1 MTKEARGA
9 IGLGVILAGFNT
21 LVPLVGHF
29 IVTPFA
35 IGEGG
40 RWGLIALSWA
50 TASAI
55 PPLMLAMKKGTR
67 PAATAAVIGVGVHAI
82 VSLGALSF

>member
-35 IGEGG
+35 IGDGG

-55 PPLMLAMKKGTR
+55 PPLMVLKKGTR
-67 PAATAAVIGVGVHAI
+67 PGATAAVVGVGVHAI